1 MKIKFNSTA
10 SKTVFEHRRSETVI
24 TVERI
29 SSGALITLNDSD
41 DGSASFEINSREE
54 LDQLKAMLPTLE
66 NYREKLN
73 RGFCD
78 EYSVLSIDRDT
89 YGDPFE
95 ECIQFTI
102 SAANPDTPWSERS
115 LSASLSFADRQRF
128 LDTIALSL

>member
-54 LDQLKAMLPTLE
+54 LDQLKAMLPTFSPLP
-66 NYREKLN
+66 L
-73 RGFCD
+73 
-78 EYSVLSIDRDT
+78 
-89 YGDPFE
+89 
-95 ECIQFTI
+95 
-102 SAANPDTPWSERS
+102 
-115 LSASLSFADRQRF
+115 
-128 LDTIALSL
+128 